1 MSLPTIFLRN
11 HPGRRNGVG
20 FTLVELLVVVG
31 LLVILLAVLL
41 PSISRARKSAA
52 IAKLEAVSR
61 EAQRAGANV
70 DQGAGEPQSTAAA
83 AGRQA
88 ATTTTFPPA
97 HVKSFDADVSLT
109 PRLSVGTAQPESI
122 YEVNFTAKMD
132 VKPASP
138 DGIANPA
145 GTPVKEHEVLVPLPP
160 QIISLA
166 DLTVTMNGEPSDAVE
181 IRGDRLAWHG
191 RVDPLGP
198 AALSVTY
205 TAVGKGLYV
214 LQTPPGKII
223 DRFRINLEAHGS
235 DVRMMDLS
243 LQPTT
248 VGHSSGTTTYTWDY
262 KRLMF
267 GRPVA
272 LDVLGVAPI
281 DRLGELYWLGPLSVV
296 IFGLI
301 VGLVANAWGVEAFDR
316 WLLVLVL
323 GTFAGAYPLM
333 YFAQEFIPL
342 RTAMLIAGGVVLTVI
357 GLRTATVMGVR
368 LAIFG
373 VVIPAAVV
381 MGLALTAAVRPPWQG
396 MILTAMGLA
405 VFALAMMLAPR
416 LAAIRAHAR
425 RLIIPPTVEPEPAL
439 G

>member
-1 MSLPTIFLRN
+1 MSLPKFSSRKL
-11 HPGRRNGVG
+11 PGRPNGIG
-20 FTLVELLVVVG
+20 FTLIELLVVVG

-41 PSISRARKSAA
+41 PSISSARKSAA
-52 IAKLEAVSR
+52 IAKLEA
-61 EAQRAGANV
+61 GN
-70 DQGAGEPQSTAAA
+70 
-83 AGRQA
+83 RQA
-88 ATTTTFPPA
+88 AQAVDMASQNVAGDPAAVSAGRPAALPPA
-97 HVKSFDADVSLT
+97 HVKSFDADIALT

-122 YEVNFTAKMD
+122 YEVKFSAKMD

-145 GTPVKEHEVLVPLPP
+145 GTPVQEHEVLVPLPP

-214 LQTPPGKII
+214 LQTPPGKIL

-248 VGHSSGTTTYTWDY
+248 VGHSSGTTAYTWDY

-281 DRLGELYWLGPLSVV
+281 DRLGELYWLGPL
-296 IFGLI
+296 
-301 VGLVANAWGVEAFDR
+301 
-316 WLLVLVL
+316 
-323 GTFAGAYPLM
+323 
-333 YFAQEFIPL
+333 
-342 RTAMLIAGGVVLTVI
+342 
-357 GLRTATVMGVR
+357 
-368 LAIFG
+368 
-373 VVIPAAVV
+373 
-381 MGLALTAAVRPPWQG
+381 
-396 MILTAMGLA
+396 
-405 VFALAMMLAPR
+405 
-416 LAAIRAHAR
+416 
-425 RLIIPPTVEPEPAL
+425 
-439 G
+439 